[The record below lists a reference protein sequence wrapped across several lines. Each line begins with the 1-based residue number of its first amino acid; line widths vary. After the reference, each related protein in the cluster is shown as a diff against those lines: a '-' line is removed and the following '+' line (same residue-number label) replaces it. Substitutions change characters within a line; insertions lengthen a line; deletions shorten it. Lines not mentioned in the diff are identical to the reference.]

1 MNVRILNI
9 YLTIIGFALF
19 IGTASINAQISKDE
33 KFKLR
38 CGWLDNPTTATYSLS
53 DKDRQ
58 WIIGEQGGYQ
68 VEGFTI
74 PKFKKGQWE
83 SFFGGSY
90 GFGCACFQ
98 MKVDYETS
106 YVLEIRKSYARPLAA
121 CKKDKALRKWK
132 DEF

>member
-1 MNVRILNI
+1 MKIIKMKLIAAAFIL
-9 YLTIIGFALF
+9 LF
-19 IGTASINAQISKDE
+19 GLSNADAQQSK
-33 KFKLR
+33 KFETR

-58 WIIGEQGGYQ
+58 WIIGVQGGYQ
-68 VEGFTI
+68 VEDFEI
-74 PKFKKGQWE
+74 PAFKRGQYVN
-83 SFFGGSY
+83 FFDGSY

-98 MKVDYETS
+98 MKVDYETD